1 MTEYATETRGIK
13 IALLGYLILVV
24 LQLATYLLTNIL
36 VLLAQALEMLSDVLI
51 STFLFLSASWS
62 RKPADEFHMF
72 GHGRAQNVAALIS
85 ATILISFMSLE
96 TFREAVPKLL
106 EAPEARGF
114 RDTNLALIVILVGMF
129 VVAIP
134 TIDIMRMKARGAS
147 AKAQLVALLKD
158 EISYIAAL
166 VAVVFVA
173 QGYLWADP
181 LASTFV
187 AAVIAISGLYLFKD
201 NVHYLVGRAP
211 TRHFLERVEL
221 TAKSVKGVLDLHDL
235 KAEYVGPGIV
245 HTGFHIEVARGTL
258 IEEADRIAE
267 EVKERV
273 SRETGCQHC
282 VIHVDPVGGSAES
295 SVAS

>member
-1 MTEYATETRGIK
+1 MTEHATETRGIK

-24 LQLATYLLTNIL
+24 LQLAAYLLTNIL

-51 STFLFLSASWS
+51 STFLLLSAFWS

-72 GHGRAQNVAALIS
+72 GHGRAQNVAALVS

-106 EAPEARGF
+106 EAPEAGEF
-114 RDTNLALIVILVGMF
+114 QDTNLALIVILVGMF

-134 TIDIMRMKARGAS
+134 TIDIMRVKAKGAS
-147 AKAQLVALLKD
+147 AKAQLIALLKD
-158 EISYIAAL
+158 EVSYVAAL
-166 VAVVFVA
+166 IAVVLVA

-187 AAVIAISGLYLFKD
+187 ATVIAISGLYLFKD

-211 TRHFLERVEL
+211 SRHFLEKLEL
-221 TAKSVKGVLDLHDL
+221 TAMSVDGVLGVHDL
-235 KAEYVGPGIV
+235 KAEFVGPNIV
-245 HTGFHIEVARGTL
+245 HTGFHVEVAKGTP
-258 IEEADRIAE
+258 IEEADRIAH
-267 EVKERV
+267 EVEKRV

-282 VIHVDPVGGSAES
+282 VIHVDPAE
-295 SVAS
+295 